1 MNRSYSRF
9 NVMQVLTEFLAKY
22 LQWWKKV
29 SLKFPILN
37 TPREENRL
45 VERPYQ
51 SDRPTVIRWWFQ
63 ERHG

>member
-1 MNRSYSRF
+1 
-9 NVMQVLTEFLAKY
+9 MQVLTEFLAKY